1 MDNDRTAAT
10 VGRTSEAGLVIVRG
24 SGDLDLGCAPRLR
37 RLLLTAVREA
47 ARGVVADLS
56 AVTFCDSTAL
66 SVLVDAHREA
76 LAGRVPFAITA
87 DRASVV
93 RPLEILGLDTLLPLY
108 EDFDAA
114 RAAVS
119 RCPET
124 RVS

>member
-1 MDNDRTAAT
+1 MDDHRTAAAIGRATEAALVT
-10 VGRTSEAGLVIVRG
+10 VSG

-56 AVTFCDSTAL
+56 AVTLCDSTIF
-66 SVLVDAHREA
+66 SVLVDVHREA
-76 LAGRVPFAITA
+76 RAGRVPFAITA

-93 RPLEILGLDTLLPLY
+93 RPLEILGLDALLPLY
-108 EDFDAA
+108 ADLGAA

-119 RCPET
+119 RWPET

>member
-1 MDNDRTAAT
+1 MDDHRTAAA
-10 VGRTSEAGLVIVRG
+10 VGRTIEPGLVTVHG

-37 RLLLTAVREA
+37 QVLLTAVRAA
-47 ARGVVADLS
+47 ARGVIADLS
-56 AVTFCDSTAL
+56 AVTFCDSTIL

-76 LAGRVPFAITA
+76 LAGHVPFAITA
-87 DRASVV
+87 DWTSVV
-93 RPLEILGLDTLLPLY
+93 RPLEILGLDALLPLY
-108 EDFDAA
+108 ADLDAA

>member
-1 MDNDRTAAT
+1 MDDHRTAAA
-10 VGRTSEAGLVIVRG
+10 VGRTSEAGLVTVRG

-37 RLLLTAVREA
+37 RLLLTAVQEA

-56 AVTFCDSTAL
+56 AVTFCDSTIL
-66 SVLVDAHREA
+66 TVLVDAHREA
-76 LAGRVPFAITA
+76 LAGRVPFAVTA
-87 DRASVV
+87 DRASVM

-108 EDFDAA
+108 ADLDAA

-119 RCPET
+119 RCPQT